1 MSLQEQLS
9 SAHGRAAPGT
19 QGKPPRSL
27 EDIAKHARRAGIRKP
42 VQGHSKPPE
51 SHKAID
57 KDARRQ
63 GLQLPVQAH
72 LAMLLMESL
81 GWKGS
86 ECLVKLVQGRW
97 PRGSMDKVLG
107 RYQ

>member
-1 MSLQEQLS
+1 MRDVIPLPVAMLPST
-9 SAHGRAAPGT
+9 HTAPPDPANNRMHAT
-19 QGKPPRSL
+19 PN
-27 EDIAKHARRAGIRKP
+27 ARRAGIRQP
-42 VQGHSKPPE
+42 VQGPSKPPGCR
-51 SHKAID
+51 KAID